1 MSKRVEEV
9 REMRMR
15 DEILRKMRRRE
26 ERVYNTAIIVIL
38 ALTALYFCWLGWMKA
53 RQPDLERA
61 AYLEGRY
68 GLDHDTVISQPH
80 RWARRIAETPEAKD
94 PPHGAV
100 RKG

>member
-1 MSKRVEEV
+1 MSKTEEV
-9 REMRMR
+9 
-15 DEILRKMRRRE
+15 RKMRRRE

-38 ALTALYFCWLGWMKA
+38 ALTALDFCWLGWMKA

-68 GLDHDTVISQPH
+68 GLDHDTAISQPH
-80 RWARRIAETPEAKD
+80 RGARRIAETPEAKD

>member
-1 MSKRVEEV
+1 MSKTEEV
-9 REMRMR
+9 
-15 DEILRKMRRRE
+15 RKMRRRE

-53 RQPDLERA
+53 RQPVVERA

-68 GLDHDTVISQPH
+68 GLDHATVISQPH
-80 RWARRIAETPEAKD
+80 RGARRIAETPEAKD